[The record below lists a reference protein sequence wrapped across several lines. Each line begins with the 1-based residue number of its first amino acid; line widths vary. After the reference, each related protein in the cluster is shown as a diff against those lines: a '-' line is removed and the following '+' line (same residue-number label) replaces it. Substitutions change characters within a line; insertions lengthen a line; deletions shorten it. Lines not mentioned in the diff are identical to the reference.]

1 MQSNK
6 IGETAA
12 LFWVA
17 WAFVAEKAQNYK
29 LTDQIFQKGIR
40 KLAEPKDMLQKRYQQ
55 FQRRLARIYLNN
67 ADALPS
73 EQPVAENNRK
83 ALSSLSR
90 QQVQSGHRGG
100 SNGSAPAFLQPNKKP
115 QISATSR
122 SVDIHTDANF
132 QPAVLPEN
140 PHWRSFEP
148 VATQSKE
155 NAGVA
160 TTWSEAPLKKSSKD
174 RRPPLP
180 ANPLKDVFIEEN
192 FRDSERPVSAEK
204 PVKTSKPGKLFHSE

>member
-6 IGETAA
+6 IGEKAA

-67 ADALPS
+67 ADSLPS
-73 EQPVAENNRK
+73 ESTSESSRK

-100 SNGSAPAFLQPNKKP
+100 TSSGPAPILPQRVKPRTSTTGRNVDVHSDLSSHSTILSENSNWK
-115 QISATSR
+115 
-122 SVDIHTDANF
+122 
-132 QPAVLPEN
+132 
-140 PHWRSFEP
+140 SFEP
-148 VATQSKE
+148 MAMQSKE
-155 NAGVA
+155 NAGVT
-160 TTWSEAPLKKSSKD
+160 TTWSEAPLKTHAKD
-174 RRPPLP
+174 KRLLQPIHLP
-180 ANPLKDVFIEEN
+180 QDVFVEDE
-192 FRDSERPVSAEK
+192 FREVACHDSMEK
-204 PVKTSKPGKLFHSE
+204 PVKTSKPGTA